1 MNAQKSRLPL
11 TINITY
17 KTFLLRAFKVHM
29 AAIAKPPD
37 GSPDRIARKTCDY
50 ITAAVEECSKTLI
63 GHCKSE
69 EAVTIMKDNQ
79 LQGVL
84 SLLATTVNN
93 WDSAKCPAVK

>member
-1 MNAQKSRLPL
+1 MHKRVGYLV
-11 TINITY
+11 NITY
-17 KTFLLRAFKVHM
+17 KTFLLRAFKEHM

-37 GSPDRIARKTCDY
+37 GSPDQIIRKTCDY

-69 EAVTIMKDNQ
+69 EEVTIMKDNQ
-79 LQGVL
+79 LQGVM
-84 SLLATTVNN
+84 SLLATSVNN

>member
-1 MNAQKSRLPL
+1 MHKRVGYLV
-11 TINITY
+11 NITN
-17 KTFLLRAFKVHM
+17 KTFLLRASKEHM

-37 GSPDRIARKTCDY
+37 RTPDWIASKTCDY

-69 EAVTIMKDNQ
+69 EEVTIMKDNQ